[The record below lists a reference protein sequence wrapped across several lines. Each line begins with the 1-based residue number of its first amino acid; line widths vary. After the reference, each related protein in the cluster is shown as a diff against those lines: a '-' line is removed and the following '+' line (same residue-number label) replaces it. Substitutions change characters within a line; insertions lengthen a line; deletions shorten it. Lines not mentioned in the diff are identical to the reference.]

1 MAVLS
6 IKSFGGISPKVPAR
20 YLKDS
25 QAQVAINCPVF
36 NGPIQPLPGVSAAVA
51 TLTKTGTPQT
61 IYRFGQDLDSDSQYW
76 FHWTTDVDVC
86 RGQISNDTSEWTY
99 FTGDGGPKATYFSI
113 ATSGTNQP
121 TVSRPLGIPAPET
134 AVVTSITAGSSDFTL
149 YSSVI
154 SGFSVGEAVEISF
167 DNSTWGAISITTV
180 TASSIATQLSGLTDI
195 SAVADEDGNV
205 VITRTGDNASD
216 IFYVRYQ
223 TGTEID
229 TEGTFTY
236 DANLDKSDTG
246 AADTSAYVIIQ
257 DTEIG
262 SISSG
267 DVITIT
273 TDSSTAVTYT
283 ATGTMTAATLAAALN
298 TTKVTATQYGSCVV
312 FEPGTEGG
320 GSTGYIQYRRTV
332 SGSAVTTE
340 KVDGSEAGMPAMVF
354 ITAADFAYLQGNYAE
369 ITVNGGSAKYVA
381 VASSAEL
388 TSLSTITGYG
398 VTVNFYGTA
407 DPVALVRS
415 GLSGST
421 ASLRV
426 RAGSYP
432 TALVY
437 QELDSNDGAVAPESR
452 VYTYTFVNKESGFEI
467 ESAPA
472 PASGVVDVQIGNL
485 VGLTSFGSVTSGVP
499 VTHKRIYR
507 STSGTYLLVAE
518 IPIASASY
526 ADSVEAESL
535 GGPLPSLTWLPPPD
549 DLAGLINLPNGA
561 LAGFVGRDIYF
572 SEPYVPYAWP
582 VQYRQSID
590 FPVVGLGRMDTT
602 LAVLTKG
609 SPYFIQGSHPDSMVV
624 VKSDLEQACVAK
636 RSIVSS
642 NGAVIYASPDGL
654 VMLSPNGSK
663 IITEQYFTRAQ
674 WQSYFSP
681 SSIHAYQHD
690 LKYVAFYNHGG
701 AQGGFIYD
709 LTSGQFILH
718 DEYATA
724 GYNDLRN
731 DKLYLAYADRS
742 VKVWYEGDAKSYVW
756 RSKKFSGTSISSFAC
771 AQIEAE
777 VYPITAKFYVDSVL
791 AHTQTVT
798 SRLPFRLPAV
808 AGRDFEVQLEGS
820 TEVFSVSVAQSMQEL
835 ANV

>member
-20 YLKDS
+20 YLQDS

-36 NGPIQPLPGVSAAVA
+36 NGPIQPLLGVGAAVA

-99 FTGDGGPKATYFSI
+99 FTGDGGPKATYFDI

-134 AVVTSITAGSSDFTL
+134 AVVTSIAAGSSDFTL
-149 YSSVI
+149 YSSII
-154 SGFSVGEAVEISF
+154 SGFSVGEAIEVSF
-167 DNSTWGAISITTV
+167 DNSTWAAISITTV
-180 TASSIATQLSGLTDI
+180 TASSIATQLSGLTDV
-195 SAVADEDGNV
+195 AAAADEDGNV
-205 VITRTGDNASD
+205 VITRTGASAAD
-216 IFYVRYQ
+216 IFYIRYQ
-223 TGTEID
+223 TGTRVD
-229 TEGTFTY
+229 TAGTFTY
-236 DANLDKSDTG
+236 DSNLDKSDTG

-257 DTEIG
+257 DAEIG

-273 TDSSTAVTYT
+273 TNSSTAVTYT
-283 ATGTMTAATLAAALN
+283 ATGTMTAVTLAAALN
-298 TTKVTATQYGSCVV
+298 TTKVTAVQYGSCVV

-320 GSTGYIQYRRTV
+320 GPTGYIQYRRTV

-369 ITVNGGSAKYVA
+369 ITVNGGGAKYVA
-381 VASSAEL
+381 VASVAVL
-388 TSLSTITGYG
+388 ASLSTITGYG
-398 VTVNFYGTA
+398 VTVNIYGTA

-415 GLSGST
+415 DLSGST

-426 RAGSYP
+426 RAGAYP

-437 QELDSNDGAVAPESR
+437 QELNSNDGAVGPESR

-472 PASGVVDVQIGNL
+472 PASSVVDVQIGNL
-485 VGLTSFGSVTSGVP
+485 VELTAFGSISSGVP

-526 ADSVEAESL
+526 TDSVEAESL

-681 SSIHAYQHD
+681 GSIHAYQHD
-690 LKYVAFYNHGG
+690 LKYVAFYDNGVT
-701 AQGGFIYD
+701 QGGFMYD
-709 LTSGQFILH
+709 MTSGQFILH

-742 VKVWYEGDAKSYVW
+742 VKVWYEGDVKIYVW
-756 RSKKFSGTSISSFAC
+756 RSKKFSSTSISSFSC

-791 AHTQTVT
+791 AHTQTVA

-820 TEVFSVSVAQSMQEL
+820 TEVFSVSIAQSMQEL
-835 ANV
+835 SNV

>member
-99 FTGDGGPKATYFSI
+99 FTGDGSPKATYFDI

-134 AVVTSITAGSSDFTL
+134 AVVTSITAGNSDFTL
-149 YSSVI
+149 YSSII
-154 SGFSVGEAVEISF
+154 SGFSVGEAVEVSF
-167 DNSTWGAISITTV
+167 DNSTWAAISITTV

-205 VITRTGDNASD
+205 VITRTGANASE

-223 TGTEID
+223 TGTQVD
-229 TEGTFTY
+229 TAGTFTY
-236 DANLDKSDTG
+236 DSNLDKSDTG

-257 DTEIG
+257 DAEIG

-273 TDSSTAVTYT
+273 TNSSTTVSYT
-283 ATGTMTAATLAAALN
+283 ATGATTAASLAAALN
-298 TTKVTATQYGSCVV
+298 TTKVTAVQYGSCVV

-340 KVDGSEAGMPAMVF
+340 RVDGSEAGMPAMVF

-369 ITVNGGSAKYVA
+369 ITVNGGDAKYVA
-381 VASSAEL
+381 VASVAEL
-388 TSLSTITGYG
+388 ASLSTITGYG
-398 VTVNFYGTA
+398 VTVNLYGTA

-415 GLSGST
+415 DLSGST

-426 RAGSYP
+426 RAGAYP

-437 QELDSNDGAVAPESR
+437 QELNSNDGAVGPESR

-472 PASGVVDVQIGNL
+472 PASSVVDVQIGNL
-485 VGLTSFGSVTSGVP
+485 VELTAFGSVSSGVP

-526 ADSVEAESL
+526 TDSVEAESL

-590 FPVVGLGRMDTT
+590 SPVVGLGRMDTT

-681 SSIHAYQHD
+681 GSIHAYQHD
-690 LKYVAFYNHGG
+690 LKYVAFYDNGVT
-701 AQGGFIYD
+701 QGGFIYD
-709 LTSGQFILH
+709 MTSGQFILH

-742 VKVWYEGDAKSYVW
+742 VKVWYEGDVKSYVW
-756 RSKKFSGTSISSFAC
+756 RSKKFSGTSISSFSC

-791 AHTQTVT
+791 AHTQTVA

-820 TEVFSVSVAQSMQEL
+820 TEVFSVSIAQSMQEL

>member
-1 MAVLS
+1 
-6 IKSFGGISPKVPAR
+6 
-20 YLKDS
+20 
-25 QAQVAINCPVF
+25 
-36 NGPIQPLPGVSAAVA
+36 
-51 TLTKTGTPQT
+51 
-61 IYRFGQDLDSDSQYW
+61 
-76 FHWTTDVDVC
+76 
-86 RGQISNDTSEWTY
+86 
-99 FTGDGGPKATYFSI
+99 
-113 ATSGTNQP
+113 
-121 TVSRPLGIPAPET
+121 
-134 AVVTSITAGSSDFTL
+134 
-149 YSSVI
+149 
-154 SGFSVGEAVEISF
+154 
-167 DNSTWGAISITTV
+167 
-180 TASSIATQLSGLTDI
+180 
-195 SAVADEDGNV
+195 
-205 VITRTGDNASD
+205 
-216 IFYVRYQ
+216 
-223 TGTEID
+223 
-229 TEGTFTY
+229 
-236 DANLDKSDTG
+236 
-246 AADTSAYVIIQ
+246 
-257 DTEIG
+257 
-262 SISSG
+262 
-267 DVITIT
+267 
-273 TDSSTAVTYT
+273 
-283 ATGTMTAATLAAALN
+283 
-298 TTKVTATQYGSCVV
+298 
-312 FEPGTEGG
+312 
-320 GSTGYIQYRRTV
+320 
-332 SGSAVTTE
+332 
-340 KVDGSEAGMPAMVF
+340 VF

-369 ITVNGGSAKYVA
+369 ITVNGGDAKYVA
-381 VASSAEL
+381 VASVAEL
-388 TSLSTITGYG
+388 ASLSTITGYG
-398 VTVNFYGTA
+398 VTVNLYGTA

-415 GLSGST
+415 DLSGST

-426 RAGSYP
+426 RAGAYP

-437 QELDSNDGAVAPESR
+437 QELNSNDGAVGPESR

-472 PASGVVDVQIGNL
+472 PASSVVDVQIGNL
-485 VGLTSFGSVTSGVP
+485 VELTAFGSVSSGVP

-526 ADSVEAESL
+526 TDSVEAESL

-590 FPVVGLGRMDTT
+590 SPVVGLGRMDTT

-681 SSIHAYQHD
+681 GSIHAYQHD
-690 LKYVAFYNHGG
+690 LKYVAFYDNGVT
-701 AQGGFIYD
+701 QGGFIYD
-709 LTSGQFILH
+709 MTSGQFILH

-742 VKVWYEGDAKSYVW
+742 VKVWYEGDVKSYVW
-756 RSKKFSGTSISSFAC
+756 RSKKFSGTSISSFSC

-791 AHTQTVT
+791 AHTQTVA

-820 TEVFSVSVAQSMQEL
+820 TEVFSVSIAQSMQEL

>member
-20 YLKDS
+20 YLQDS

-134 AVVTSITAGSSDFTL
+134 AVTTSVTAGSSDFTL

-154 SGFSVGEAVEISF
+154 SSFSIGDAVEISF
-167 DNSTWGAISITTV
+167 DNSTWVAISITTV
-180 TASSIATQLSGLTDI
+180 TATSIASQLDALTDI
-195 SAVADEDGNV
+195 SATADEDGNV
-205 VITRTGDNASD
+205 VITRTGDNASE

-223 TGTEID
+223 TGTQVD
-229 TEGTFTY
+229 TAGTFTY

-273 TDSSTAVTYT
+273 TNSSTAVTYT

-354 ITAADFAYLQGNYAE
+354 ITAADFAYLKGNYAE
-369 ITVNGGSAKYVA
+369 VTVHGLPRYVA

-388 TSLSTITGYG
+388 TSLSTITSYG
-398 VTVNFYGTA
+398 VTVNFYGSA
-407 DPVALVRS
+407 DPVALIRTE
-415 GLSGST
+415 LAGST
-421 ASLRV
+421 SALRI
-426 RAGSYP
+426 RAGAYP
-432 TALVY
+432 TGLVY
-437 QELDSNDGAVAPESR
+437 EELDSNDGALSPETR
-452 VYTYTFVNKESGFEI
+452 VYTYTFVNKESGFEM

-472 PASGVVDVQIGNL
+472 PASSGVNVVIGDVVSL
-485 VGLTSFGSVTSGVP
+485 SSFASIPSGVP
-499 VTHKRIYR
+499 ITHKRIYR
-507 STSGTYLLVAE
+507 STSGTYLFVAE

-526 ADSVEAESL
+526 SDSVDAESL
-535 GGPLPSLTWLPPPD
+535 GEPLPSLTWLPPPN

-602 LAVLTKG
+602 LAVLTRG

-624 VKSDLEQACVAK
+624 VKSDLEQACVSK

-642 NGAVIYASPDGL
+642 NGVVIYASPDGL
-654 VMLSPNGSK
+654 VMLSPSGSK
-663 IITEQYFTRAQ
+663 VITEQYFTRAQ

-724 GYNDLRN
+724 GYNDMRN

-742 VKVWYEGDAKSYVW
+742 VKVWYEGAAKSYVW
-756 RSKKFSGTSISSFAC
+756 RSKKFSGTSISSFSC

>member
-20 YLKDS
+20 YLTDS

-99 FTGDGGPKATYFSI
+99 FTGDGGPKATYFDI

-134 AVVTSITAGSSDFTL
+134 AVVTSIAAGSSDFTL
-149 YSSVI
+149 YSSII
-154 SGFSVGEAVEISF
+154 SGFSVGEAIEVSF
-167 DNSTWGAISITTV
+167 DNSTWAAISITTV
-180 TASSIATQLSGLTDI
+180 TASSIATQLSGLTDV
-195 SAVADEDGNV
+195 AAAADEDGNV
-205 VITRTGDNASD
+205 VITRTGASAAD
-216 IFYVRYQ
+216 IFYIRYQ
-223 TGTEID
+223 TGTRVD
-229 TEGTFTY
+229 TAGTFTY
-236 DANLDKSDTG
+236 DSNLDKSDTG

-257 DTEIG
+257 DAEIG

-273 TDSSTAVTYT
+273 TNSSTAVTYT
-283 ATGTMTAATLAAALN
+283 ATGTMTAVTLAAALN
-298 TTKVTATQYGSCVV
+298 TTKVTAVQYGSCVV

-320 GSTGYIQYRRTV
+320 GPTGYIQYRRTV

-369 ITVNGGSAKYVA
+369 ITVNGGGAKYVA
-381 VASSAEL
+381 VASVAVL
-388 TSLSTITGYG
+388 ASLSTITGYG
-398 VTVNFYGTA
+398 VTVNIYGTA

-415 GLSGST
+415 DLSGST

-426 RAGSYP
+426 RAGAYP

-437 QELDSNDGAVAPESR
+437 QELNSNDGAVGPESR

-472 PASGVVDVQIGNL
+472 PASSVVDVQIGNL
-485 VGLTSFGSVTSGVP
+485 VELTAFGSISSGVP

-526 ADSVEAESL
+526 TDSVEAESL

-561 LAGFVGRDIYF
+561 LAGFAGRDLYF

-681 SSIHAYQHD
+681 GSIHAYQHD
-690 LKYVAFYNHGG
+690 LKYVAFYDNGVT
-701 AQGGFIYD
+701 QGGFIYD
-709 LTSGQFILH
+709 MTSGQFILH

-742 VKVWYEGDAKSYVW
+742 VKVWYEGDVKIYVW
-756 RSKKFSGTSISSFAC
+756 RSKKFSSTSISSFSC

-791 AHTQTVT
+791 AHTQTVA

-820 TEVFSVSVAQSMQEL
+820 TEVFSVSIAQSMQEL
-835 ANV
+835 SNV